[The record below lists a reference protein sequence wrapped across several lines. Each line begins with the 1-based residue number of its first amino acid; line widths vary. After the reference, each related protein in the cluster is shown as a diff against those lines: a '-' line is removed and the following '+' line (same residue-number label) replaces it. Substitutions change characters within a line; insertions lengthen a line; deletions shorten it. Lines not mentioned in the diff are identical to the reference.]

1 MNSNSQRSR
10 FWLVAIYGTCSL
22 TKRDWHSSPLNRM
35 IPSPSYRCKSSSRV
49 LIAFRQLASAQLLI
63 CRIVWILLLVELLF
77 EIFIRPDGY
86 NSLIVSE
93 KAFSPSTVRFINS
106 FHLLVESLSLAAFIP
121 EFLCLLTGTYT
132 CGDRPAFSFFNA
144 AYMSVLGMHQSDA
157 FLGRAY
163 IALVR
168 LRVFGLVRHWKR
180 MWIKNALTL
189 GCWTSS
195 SGGILS
201 VLAPSRTAPA
211 NSDGV
216 KNAVSNREQA
226 GNSLT
231 NASNIGTAL
240 LVTNSHRTLMIL

>member
-1 MNSNSQRSR
+1 M
-10 FWLVAIYGTCSL
+10 
-22 TKRDWHSSPLNRM
+22 
-35 IPSPSYRCKSSSRV
+35 
-49 LIAFRQLASAQLLI
+49 
-63 CRIVWILLLVELLF
+63 ELLF

-93 KAFSPSTVRFINS
+93 KAFSPSTVRYINS

-121 EFLCLLTGTYT
+121 EFLCLLTETYT
-132 CGDRPAFSFFNA
+132 CGDRPTFSFFNA
-144 AYMSVLGMHQSDA
+144 AYMSVLGMNQSDA

-163 IALVR
+163 FALVR

-180 MWIKNALTL
+180 MWIKNALAL

-195 SGGILS
+195 SGGFLS
-201 VLAPSRTAPA
+201 VLSPSRTAPA

-216 KNAVSNREQA
+216 KNTKSNIEKT